1 MSKVML
7 VNLAWRQTQARIFWK
22 RATIGGPPHAHAFG
36 SFRPVAVQTLLGYTS
51 AALGLLCELAIAARF
66 GATTQTD
73 TYRWACLLP
82 FYATSLFGGVLI
94 PVFFRSR
101 IFPRGKSKVYVLCPN
116 ASGNY
121 GYRAT
126 LAAAACAL
134 AALQVAALLVGF
146 LFPSTATLFFQ
157 SSLFAVVIV
166 LYAILAAP
174 LFFHGCIWL
183 NTLVTTLSN
192 LILLGALLLPC
203 RNFYLEISASMGVV
217 SLILLCIPFLGVL
230 AVENIAF
237 ERLAETCKRVPPTA
251 LKHVAITGLSNL
263 ASIIS
268 TTIYFSAL
276 TLSGAGL
283 LSIYITTQK
292 AGLLLGVPANAIFNK
307 FIRDDSLANH
317 SANVVSRVL
326 KAVLPVLVIS
336 PLFALFSFAL
346 LTVVYGIDP
355 ASQSAHSIAAGSAA
369 GASLV
374 ALTSSMTLLTVG
386 RTSGRHSAIP
396 ALASITIAAAGATVI
411 AALHGP
417 TWSIA
422 VPMFGSALA
431 SSLGLTWIS
440 WRVGHSF
447 RQIWTFAAV
456 SFATAGLMMTL
467 LPRMPLLRI
476 AEWAYLIRASARSHL
491 GF

>member
-1 MSKVML
+1 MNKAML
-7 VNLAWRQTQARIFWK
+7 ANLTWWQTQARMSRERTAIGSHAQA
-22 RATIGGPPHAHAFG
+22 RAFRGFGPA
-36 SFRPVAVQTLLGYTS
+36 AVQTLLGYTS

-101 IFPRGKSKVYVLCPN
+101 IFPRSKNNVYVLRPN
-116 ASGNY
+116 AAGNY
-121 GYRAT
+121 GYRTA
-126 LAAAACAL
+126 LAAAACGL
-134 AALQVAALLVGF
+134 AALQVAALFFGF
-146 LFPSTATLFFQ
+146 LFPGAMTLFFQ
-157 SSLFAVVIV
+157 SSLFAIVIV
-166 LYAILAAP
+166 LYAILASP

-192 LILLGALLLPC
+192 FILLGVLLLPC
-203 RNFYLEISASMGVV
+203 RIFYLEISTSMGIV
-217 SLILLCIPFLGVL
+217 SLILLCIPFFGVR
-230 AVENIAF
+230 VVGNIAF
-237 ERLAETCKRVPPTA
+237 ERLAETCKCAPPTA

-263 ASIIS
+263 SSIIS
-268 TTIYFSAL
+268 TTIYFTAL
-276 TLSGAGL
+276 TLSGTGL

-292 AGLLLGVPANAIFNK
+292 AGLLLGVPANAILNK
-307 FIRDDSLANH
+307 FIRDDSLADH

-326 KAVLPVLVIS
+326 KAVFPILVIS

-355 ASQSAHSIAAGSAA
+355 TSQSAHFIAFGCAA

-386 RTSGRHSAIP
+386 RASGRHSAIP
-396 ALASITIAAAGATVI
+396 ALASIAIAAAGATLI

-467 LPRMPLLRI
+467 LPRMPLLQI
-476 AEWAYLIRASARSHL
+476 AKWAYLLRAFARSHF

>member
-1 MSKVML
+1 MNKAML
-7 VNLAWRQTQARIFWK
+7 ANLTWRQTQVRMSREHAAISDQ
-22 RATIGGPPHAHAFG
+22 AHAYAFRGFG
-36 SFRPVAVQTLLGYTS
+36 PAAVQTLLGYTS
-51 AALGLLCELAIAARF
+51 AALGLLCELVIAARF

-101 IFPRGKSKVYVLCPN
+101 IFPRGKSKVYVLRPN

-121 GYRAT
+121 GYRTT
-126 LAAAACAL
+126 LSAAACAL
-134 AALQVAALLVGF
+134 AAIQAAALFSVF
-146 LFPSTATLFFQ
+146 LFPGAATLFFQ
-157 SSLFAVVIV
+157 SSLSAIVIL
-166 LYAILAAP
+166 LYSILVSP

-183 NTLVTTLSN
+183 NILVTTLSN
-192 LILLGALLLPC
+192 LLLLGVLLLPC
-203 RNFYLEISASMGVV
+203 RSFYLEISTSMGVA
-217 SLILLCIPFLGVL
+217 SLILLCIPFFGVR
-230 AVENIAF
+230 AVGNIAF
-237 ERLAETCKRVPPTA
+237 ERLAETCRRVPPTA

-263 ASIIS
+263 ASMVT

-276 TLSGAGL
+276 TFSGAGL

-307 FIRDDSLANH
+307 FIRDDFLAGH
-317 SANVVSRVL
+317 ATNVVSRVL
-326 KAVLPVLVIS
+326 KAVLPILVIS
-336 PLFALFSFAL
+336 PLFALFSFTL

-355 ASQSAHSIAAGSAA
+355 ASQSARVIAAGCAA

-396 ALASITIAAAGATVI
+396 ALASIAIAAAGGTLI
-411 AALHGP
+411 TTLHGP
-417 TWSIA
+417 AWSIA

-447 RQIWTFAAV
+447 RQIWTFAAA
-456 SFATAGLMMTL
+456 SFGAAGLMMTL
-467 LPRMPLLRI
+467 LPRMPLLQV
-476 AEWAYLIRASARSHL
+476 AEWAYLIRASARSHF